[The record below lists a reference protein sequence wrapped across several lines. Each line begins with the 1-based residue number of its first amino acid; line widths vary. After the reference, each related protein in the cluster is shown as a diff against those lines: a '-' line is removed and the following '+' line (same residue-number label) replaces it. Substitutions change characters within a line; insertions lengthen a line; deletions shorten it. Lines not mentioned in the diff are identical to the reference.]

1 MHMKSVKAV
10 LDRLASV
17 LGTTSGNQLAEALG
31 VSPQAVSSWKSR
43 ESVPYAQCVEVAEQR
58 GISLDWLLTGIG
70 SKSRDMATP
79 NLAMEESA
87 ASYGTNPKERAI
99 LELFRELDEGGQREI
114 QSAAEEKKRLKTL
127 EQRVQELETV
137 VADIK
142 RLA

>member
-43 ESVPYAQCVEVAEQR
+43 ESVPYAQCVEVAEQH
-58 GISLDWLLTGIG
+58 GISLDWLLTGVG
-70 SKSRDMATP
+70 SMSRDMATP
-79 NLAMEESA
+79 NLVREESVA
-87 ASYGTNPKERAI
+87 PYGMDPKERAI
-99 LELFRELDEGGQREI
+99 LELFRELDEGDQREI
-114 QSAAEEKKRLKTL
+114 QSAAEEKKRLSSL
-127 EQRVQELETV
+127 EQRLAELEAV